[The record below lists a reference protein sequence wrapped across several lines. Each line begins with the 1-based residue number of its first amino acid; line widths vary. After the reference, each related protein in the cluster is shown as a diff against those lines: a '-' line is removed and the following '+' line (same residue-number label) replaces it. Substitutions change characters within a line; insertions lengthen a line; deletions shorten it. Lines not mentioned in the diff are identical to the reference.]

1 MMLFRGVQAVSLG
14 IVGKFVDR
22 IFDGSGLLLHVRLG
36 LREAPSAHDRGV
48 SGRS

>member
-1 MMLFRGVQAVSLG
+1 MMLSCSVQAVSLG

-22 IFDGSGLLLHVRLG
+22 IFDGSGLLSTSAVVFVK
-36 LREAPSAHDRGV
+36 APSAHDRGV